1 MTAIQGTGTTREFA
15 NADLQRSVSSEAR
28 ETIDLCEAI
37 IKNPDSRPHQV
48 AQAEEILKNA
58 QLALEGFQ
66 NGSVSVNENSTAPL
80 TSDAA
85 AQTTLRRLSEKAD
98 RYATNTIAYLDAG
111 EQGLYDASSNLLGD
125 PPNAVTGPGG
135 IDSSTDTEGAGATS
149 ETAAAPAFEEMMSDP
164 DALLDLYNDSP
175 EAFTKFYKDLSADDK
190 QMLMTRLN
198 QEMQQSNQM
207 YSLISNLLQA
217 SHQTARAVIQN
228 LRV

>member
-15 NADLQRSVSSEAR
+15 NVDLQRTVGSEAQ
-28 ETIDLCEAI
+28 ETIDLCNAI
-37 IKNPDSRPHQV
+37 INNPDARPHQI
-48 AQAEEILKNA
+48 AQAEEILQNA
-58 QLALEGFQ
+58 QLALDGFR
-66 NGSVSVNENSTAPL
+66 NGTVSVNEEIHATL
-80 TSDAA
+80 TTDGAA
-85 AQTTLRRLSEKAD
+85 ATTLRRLSEKAD
-98 RYATNTIAYLDAG
+98 QFATNTIAYLDAG

-125 PPNAVTGPGG
+125 PPAAATGPDATGNA
-135 IDSSTDTEGAGATS
+135 DPSASTEVTAGT
-149 ETAAAPAFEEMMSDP
+149 PKFDEMMSDP
-164 DALLDLYNDSP
+164 DALLDMYNDSP
-175 EAFTKFYKDLSADDK
+175 EAFTEFYKGLSSDDK